1 MIRFFSAA
9 LWVSTNYRFEEIQN
23 YVHFAIDEWVFGMYD
38 VANQIVKYILHG
50 IFPEGGFSVSALH
63 NTLLNLPPVPTVI
76 ISVALMLFSGFLL
89 TRITKLLRLPNV
101 TAYIL
106 AGILIG
112 PFGLNLVPQNIIEGT
127 DFLSDIALA
136 FIAFSTGEFFKLSVL
151 KKNGMKVV
159 WITILESVMASVA
172 VFILTYWVLGLELA
186 FSIVLSALASAT
198 APASTM
204 MTIRQTGAKGDF
216 VNTLLQVVALDD
228 VVGLVLY
235 SMAISVALASLGGG
249 GFTVFTLVQPILLNL
264 LVMALGGSF
273 GVLMKLLMPSNRS
286 TDNKLIISI
295 ALLFSFCGI
304 CALLDVSPLLGC
316 MAMGTVY
323 TNIAEND
330 KLFRQLGYFSPPIL
344 LLFFVRSGMS
354 FQLDALVSTEGA
366 LNGVPLL
373 VIGGGYF
380 LVRILG
386 KYLGA
391 WLGCWAVGKTKLV
404 RNYLGLALI
413 PQAGVAI
420 GLAALGAR
428 TLGGSMGEDLQT
440 IILASSVLY
449 ELIGPG
455 CAKLALY
462 LSKSYS
468 NCLEDLALV
477 EETTETGER
486 KTDVQLLI
494 ERIQKIQKELPQHD
508 PVMSEEE
515 AAFTEAAEEH
525 LARSQ
530 IQRHYFSTWR

>member
-1 MIRFFSAA
+1 MA
-9 LWVSTNYRFEEIQN
+9 
-23 YVHFAIDEWVFGMYD
+23 
-38 VANQIVKYILHG
+38 
-50 IFPEGGFSVSALH
+50 ALH
-63 NTLLNLPPVPTVI
+63 NTLMNLPQVPTVI

-89 TRITKLLRLPNV
+89 TRITKRLRLPNV

-112 PFGLNLVPQNIIEGT
+112 PYCLDLVPQRIIDGT

-151 KKNGMKVV
+151 KRNGMKVV
-159 WITILESVMASVA
+159 WITVCEAVLASVA
-172 VFILTYWVLGLELA
+172 VFVLTYWILRLELA
-186 FSIVLSALASAT
+186 FSIVLAALASAT

-204 MTIRQTGAKGDF
+204 MTIRQTGAHGDF
-216 VNTLLQVVALDD
+216 VDTLLQVVALDD

-235 SMAISVALASLGGG
+235 SIAISVALTSLDGT
-249 GFTVFTLVQPILLNL
+249 GFTLSALLRPVTLNILI
-264 LVMALGGSF
+264 MALGGMF
-273 GVLMKLLMPSNRS
+273 GLFMKLLMPSNRS

-304 CALLDVSPLLGC
+304 CALLDISPLLGC

-330 KLFRQLGYFSPPIL
+330 KLFKQLGYFSPPIL

-354 FQLDALVSTEGA
+354 FRLDALVSASGA
-366 LNGVPLL
+366 MNGVPLL
-373 VIGGGYF
+373 VIGGTYF

-391 WLGCWAVGKTKLV
+391 WLGCRMVKKDCLV

-428 TLGGSMGEDLQT
+428 TLGGTMGEDLQT

-462 LSKSYS
+462 LSRSYS
-468 NCLEDLALV
+468 TRLEDLAPV
-477 EETTETGER
+477 EPVTEAGQP
-486 KTDVQLLI
+486 KNDVQLLI
-494 ERIQKIQKELPQHD
+494 ERIQKIQKSLPEHE
-508 PVMSEEE
+508 PAVSEEE

-525 LARSQ
+525 FAHSQ
-530 IQRHYFSTWR
+530 LQRRYFSMRR